1 MLNKIIFN
9 INNVLGNNIFFKLN
23 IKLYQ
28 FREIYIN
35 NYLSFMNLYN
45 RSLIV
50 DKSNFKN
57 TNVLNNLISHEY
69 L

>member
-35 NYLSFMNLYN
+35 NYLSFMNLYK